1 MRFFNTAGPVVPEM
15 HYCVPPLGR
24 LDADEFL
31 LLIRQWKYFVLHR
44 GVERTLREGLEQTR
58 AYMDRCGVAEGHLVV
73 FDRTEGRSWDEKLYR
88 REEAEGGAPVTVW
101 GM

>member
-24 LDADEFL
+24 LNADELL
-31 LLIRQWKYFVLHR
+31 LLIRQWKYFVL
-44 GVERTLREGLEQTR
+44 
-58 AYMDRCGVAEGHLVV
+58 MDRCGVVAEGHLVV
-73 FDRTEGRSWDEKLYR
+73 FDRIEGQSWDEKLYR

-101 GM
+101 RM